1 MQITHTGC
9 ATPGVGVSNQF
20 AHYVQFLPSHIA
32 LPTCWI
38 EEERSALRG
47 TSLETA
53 LEAKLKSLDRECS
66 EFRSATSSIAW
77 CQRTWWDT
85 NTGTLSFEDWKL
97 IDAMYRS
104 RALDLPGTGHSMIPY
119 IDNANHASGDNTT
132 SLYETDLDGNAI
144 LILRNGKDL
153 KRGDEV
159 TITYG
164 DGKGACEMLFSYGFI
179 EEGATSAREL
189 FLDLDV
195 LDDDPLKLAKKAVS
209 NSAPGFRLFDNNGH
223 VSWEGPF
230 VWLLC
235 INEEDG
241 LEFQLLQKND
251 GERELKVFWRGA
263 EMSDLSKIATLLRED
278 PKWPLFELRATV
290 VVRDRVKK
298 QLVILDNSKTDI
310 VPVDGPVKEHTAIHY
325 ATKLRV
331 LEETLMLQA
340 YDEWENKVHRIVN
353 TASLACFRTPILYT
367 LSDNHPDCKRTV
379 PFRDRA
385 RVPRQRNTEWVYIDT
400 RGRFLLSKVH

>member
-1 MQITHTGC
+1 MQITHTGH
-9 ATPGVGVSNQF
+9 ATPRVGVSNQF
-20 AHYVQFLPSHIA
+20 TQYVQLLPSHIA
-32 LPTCWI
+32 IPTFWI
-38 EEERSALRG
+38 EAERSTLRS

-53 LEAKLKSLDRECS
+53 LEAKLNSLDREFS

-77 CQRTWWDT
+77 CQRIWWDT
-85 NTGTLSFEDWKL
+85 DTGTLSFEDWKL
-97 IDAMYRS
+97 VDAMYRS
-104 RALDLPGTGHSMIPY
+104 RALDLPGTGHSMIPC
-119 IDNANHASGDNTT
+119 IDNANHASSDNTT

-144 LILRNGKDL
+144 LVLRDGKDL

-164 DGKGACEMLFSYGFI
+164 DEKGACEMLFSYGFI
-179 EEGATSAREL
+179 EEGMTSAREL
-189 FLDLDV
+189 FLDLDIQ
-195 LDDDPLKLAKKAVS
+195 DDDPLKLAKKAVS
-209 NSAPGFRLFDNNGH
+209 NSAPGFRLFDHSGT

-263 EMSDLSKIATLLRED
+263 EMSDLSKIETLLGED

-290 VVRDRVKK
+290 VVRDRVEK
-298 QLVILDNSKTDI
+298 QLLILKSSKTDVASHDRPI
-310 VPVDGPVKEHTAIHY
+310 KEHTAIQY
-325 ATKLRV
+325 AARLRS

-340 YDEWENKVHRIVN
+340 HNEWENKVPRSFH
-353 TASLACFRTPILYT
+353 TPSLDCFRTPISYA
-367 LSDNHPDCKRTV
+367 LSDNYEDCKRIV
-379 PFRDRA
+379 SFKHRA
-385 RVPRQRNTEWVYIDT
+385 TIPGKRNT
-400 RGRFLLSKVH
+400 G